1 MEVHLHQH
9 MQHGQKQEELED
21 TVQLENY
28 DIVEIMESV
37 SFAVELNDLNVLFK
51 PK

>member
-1 MEVHLHQH
+1 MEPQQANGSTSTPRHVAWA
-9 MQHGQKQEELED
+9 
-21 TVQLENY
+21 TPVQLENY

-37 SFAVELNDLNVLFK
+37 SFAAGLNDLNVLFK